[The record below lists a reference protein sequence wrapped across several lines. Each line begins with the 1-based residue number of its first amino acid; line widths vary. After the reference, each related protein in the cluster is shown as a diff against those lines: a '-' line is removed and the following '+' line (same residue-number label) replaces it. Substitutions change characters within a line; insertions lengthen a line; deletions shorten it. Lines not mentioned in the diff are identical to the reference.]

1 MHAYLG
7 HDERR
12 PAPLIL
18 GHEACGTVQGGQFAG
33 KRVTLN
39 PLVTCGTCEAC
50 RAGRTNLCADREI
63 ISMPPRQG
71 AFAEYLRI
79 PERNL
84 IELPGGMDPAI
95 AALSEPVATAWHA
108 VGAGE
113 RHLWRTPETTR
124 ALVLGGGAVGLSAAL
139 ILRSRGYNEI
149 SVAETNPLRRET
161 AAQEKGLTIIDPIV
175 EPAAENS
182 FDLIVDAVG
191 GVNTRAAA
199 SAAIKPGGV
208 IVHIGLL
215 EAEGGLDVRK
225 MTLQEITFIG
235 TYTYIMADFR
245 DTVAALVTGLL
256 GDLSWIEK
264 RPLAEGGE
272 AFRDLLEGRAG
283 AAKIVLMP

>member
-1 MHAYLG
+1 
-7 HDERR
+7 
-12 PAPLIL
+12 
-18 GHEACGTVQGGQFAG
+18 
-33 KRVTLN
+33 
-39 PLVTCGTCEAC
+39 
-50 RAGRTNLCADREI
+50 
-63 ISMPPRQG
+63 
-71 AFAEYLRI
+71 
-79 PERNL
+79 
-84 IELPGGMDPAI
+84 
-95 AALSEPVATAWHA
+95 
-108 VGAGE
+108 
-113 RHLWRTPETTR
+113 
-124 ALVLGGGAVGLSAAL
+124 LSAAL

-245 DTVAALVTGLL
+245 DTVAALDTGLL